1 MIKNYK
7 KLFLSFGAAAVLSSA
22 AAFSSLAASG
32 GWVSENGVWKYQEAS
47 GNYAYNTWKTSGDNS
62 YYLDGVIAV
71 NQWIDDTYYVD
82 GDGVMAKN
90 SWIQLSE
97 DTSQKKAGWYYVDAK
112 GKLIKDKWSTI
123 GDKKYAFDSD
133 GKMRTG
139 WFFDNDD
146 IYYLGDNGYAK
157 TGWLCLDYD
166 EDNKPDDGTISEIRT
181 SASDTA
187 KWFYF
192 QTNGKAKRSKNDGA
206 PVEFVYPEEGS
217 PAITEP
223 IGVLKDSRNQDAA
236 EAFVDFVLSDEGQEL
251 AASIGYTPVKEG
263 VAAPEGLKSID
274 QIKTISA
281 DTKELYSSRD
291 ADKEKFSEIF
301 Q

>member
-62 YYLDGVIAV
+62 YYLDNNGVIAV

-82 GDGVMAKN
+82 DDGVMAKN

-146 IYYLGDNGYAK
+146 IYYLETMVMPRPAGCAWTMTK
-157 TGWLCLDYD
+157 T
-166 EDNKPDDGTISEIRT
+166 T
-181 SASDTA
+181 SRMME
-187 KWFYF
+187 
-192 QTNGKAKRSKNDGA
+192 RS
-206 PVEFVYPEEGS
+206 
-217 PAITEP
+217 
-223 IGVLKDSRNQDAA
+223 
-236 EAFVDFVLSDEGQEL
+236 
-251 AASIGYTPVKEG
+251 
-263 VAAPEGLKSID
+263 LKSVLLLPILPNGFISR
-274 QIKTISA
+274 QTERQNVLRMTPIPLKPSGIINIILMKTV
-281 DTKELYSSRD
+281 
-291 ADKEKFSEIF
+291 
-301 Q
+301 

>member
-62 YYLDGVIAV
+62 YYLDNNGVIAV

-82 GDGVMAKN
+82 DDGVMAKN

-192 QTNGKAKRSKNDGA
+192 QTNGKAKRSKNDSYSAETIGDNKYYFNEDGVMMTGWVA
-206 PVEFVYPEEGS
+206 VKSSRKNRRSSGISKFVYFGG
-217 PAITEP
+217 AGRGIMAKNKW
-223 IGVLKDSRNQDAA
+223 L
-236 EAFVDFVLSDEGQEL
+236 
-251 AASIGYTPVKEG
+251 
-263 VAAPEGLKSID
+263 
-274 QIKTISA
+274 
-281 DTKELYSSRD
+281 ELYNHPGDSD
-291 ADKEKFSEIF
+291 DKDEIMPTATAMK
-301 Q
+301 

>member
-62 YYLDGVIAV
+62 YYLDNNGVIAV

-166 EDNKPDDGTISEIRT
+166 EDNKPDDE
-181 SASDTA
+181 
-187 KWFYF
+187 
-192 QTNGKAKRSKNDGA
+192 RS
-206 PVEFVYPEEGS
+206 
-217 PAITEP
+217 
-223 IGVLKDSRNQDAA
+223 
-236 EAFVDFVLSDEGQEL
+236 
-251 AASIGYTPVKEG
+251 
-263 VAAPEGLKSID
+263 LKSVLLLPILPNGFISR
-274 QIKTISA
+274 QTERQNVLRMTPIPLKPSGIINIILMKTV
-281 DTKELYSSRD
+281 
-291 ADKEKFSEIF
+291 
-301 Q
+301 